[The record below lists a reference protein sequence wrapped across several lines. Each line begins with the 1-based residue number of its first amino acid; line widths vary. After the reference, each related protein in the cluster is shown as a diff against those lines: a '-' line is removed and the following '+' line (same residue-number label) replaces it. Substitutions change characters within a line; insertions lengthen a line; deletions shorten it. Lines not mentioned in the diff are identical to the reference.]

1 MKQVHSDGAF
11 RGIWHR
17 LWGHMR
23 TKAVKMAQ
31 GWAQKTK
38 LLSEMLG
45 PPFKDTQAVI
55 TSGLKDTES
64 PLGCACSRT
73 PRAKGN

>member
-1 MKQVHSDGAF
+1 MAQAM
-11 RGIWHR
+11 
-17 LWGHMR
+17 GHMR

-55 TSGLKDTES
+55 TSGLKDT
-64 PLGCACSRT
+64 
-73 PRAKGN
+73 